1 MYKKPIFILFLI
13 CLIYTNCSVNPESGP
28 PPLTETE
35 LNINQEIP
43 KYLNEDYLYLSGNLR
58 GGYTH
63 IVAEVEGQVYK
74 EEFRDSTFF
83 RVEVFPVQNQVNYIT
98 LFALDKFERS
108 SDTLSFSIIHDNIP
122 PKIVGSSVIEDSLS
136 YPLTNPISIDYDSEI
151 KEYSIYLGGEIVAEI
166 EFSPKL
172 IGNSKTLL
180 QEEVYLHLGTDYI
193 LTSVVTDSADN
204 ESIEQ
209 IPFKTYK
216 KRLQLGFE
224 NLKDYDFSIDKSK
237 LLLLTGSELTVY
249 DAATLDVMRT
259 INLPGGAIKM
269 GVNPV
274 NGFVYITSR
283 DIKVFDLETG
293 NLVDTIEPDIPEGRT
308 PRFWEIDFDDQGK
321 GYFSPIQNE
330 LHIIDTRD
338 GNSIIKFQDLNSTP
352 VPLSY
357 LDYQSVFIANMEWS
371 EGETYH
377 RFYSN
382 SISTEINEDGF
393 DRILYQKGHEELDII
408 TTVVGQNYYL
418 IKNKQEV
425 YGPLS
430 TVSTGPLFDY
440 IYKEGYEDY
449 LFYVTDL
456 NDEFGIYNLNSGEIK
471 KKFISSDGLTREGVI
486 TSSEYDL
493 IYILSTE
500 DILLVDYR
508 TVLSYE

>member
-1 MYKKPIFILFLI
+1 M
-13 CLIYTNCSVNPESGP
+13 CLVYLSCSVNTDSGP

-35 LNINQEIP
+35 LNINQKIP

-63 IVAEVEGQVYK
+63 IVAEVEGQVFK

-83 RVEVFPVQNQVNYIT
+83 RVEVFLVQNQVNYIN
-98 LFALDKFERS
+98 LFALDRFERS

-122 PKIVGSSVIEDSLS
+122 PKIVGSSVIEDSVS
-136 YPLTNPISIDYDSEI
+136 YPLTNPINIDYDSEI
-151 KEYSIYLGGEIVAEI
+151 KEYSIYLSGEIVAEI

-172 IGNSKTLL
+172 IGNSKTIL
-180 QEEVYLHLGTDYI
+180 QEEIYLHLGTDYI

-216 KRLQLGFE
+216 KRLQLCFG
-224 NLKDYDFSIDKSK
+224 NLKDYDFSTDKSK
-237 LLLLTGSELTVY
+237 LLLLTGDSISELTVY
-249 DAATLDVMRT
+249 DAATLDVIRT

-274 NGFVYITSR
+274 NDFVYITST
-283 DIKVFDLETG
+283 DIKVFNLETG
-293 NLVDTIEPDIPEGRT
+293 NLVDTIAPDIPEGRT
-308 PRFWEIDFDDQGK
+308 PRFWEIDFDDQGN

-382 SISTEINEDGF
+382 GISTEINKDGF
-393 DRILYQKGHEELDII
+393 DRIFYQKGHEELDII
-408 TTVVGQNYYL
+408 TSVVERNYYQ

-425 YGPLS
+425 YGPLP

-440 IYKEGYEDY
+440 IYREGYEDY

-456 NDEFGIYNLNSGEIK
+456 NDEFGIYNLNSGKIE
-471 KKFISSDGLTREGVI
+471 KKFNFFDYSGRDGVI

-508 TVLSYE
+508 TVLSYD